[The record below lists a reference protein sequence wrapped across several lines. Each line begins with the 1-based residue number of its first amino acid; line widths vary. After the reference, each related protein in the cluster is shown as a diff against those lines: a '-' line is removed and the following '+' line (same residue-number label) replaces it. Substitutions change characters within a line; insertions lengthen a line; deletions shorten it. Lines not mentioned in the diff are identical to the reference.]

1 MIDYLIVA
9 VLTYGLSWVL
19 NKKYFNESPISRS
32 KAIMFSL
39 VIFVL
44 LTVILTGLMYMRYSG
59 LGIQPT
65 KPLDFSSISLAIF
78 FYLFLNKVKKGEYE
92 ILTPDGGSVATFDSK
107 EKADEYISKNIEK
120 NYVIKEK

>member
-9 VLTYGLSWVL
+9 ALTYGLSWVL
-19 NKKYFNESPISRS
+19 NKKYFNESPISRT
-32 KAIMFSL
+32 KAIVFSL
-39 VIFVL
+39 AMFVI

-78 FYLFLNKVKKGEYE
+78 FYIFLNKVKKGEYE